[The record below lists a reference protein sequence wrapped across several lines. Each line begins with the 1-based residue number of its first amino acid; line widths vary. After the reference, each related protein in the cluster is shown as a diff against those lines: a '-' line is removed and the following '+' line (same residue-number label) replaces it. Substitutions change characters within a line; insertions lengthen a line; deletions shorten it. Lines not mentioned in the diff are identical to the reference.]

1 MVVAGT
7 DAAAVVLPHLARQL
21 TSLHSQRA
29 DVATQVETLVEAHPL
44 YQVLTSMPGIGVPAA
59 AVLAGRD
66 PGQDLQHRRPA
77 GLLRR
82 ARSRHTPLRLID
94 PWRGASPTAA
104 TRGSSAPCSCPP
116 SPPCAPTPS
125 PGPTTSANETKANR
139 LGPGRSRP
147 GPPPHPD
154 PARHDP
160 RWSPLRP
167 TTSHETTRRRL
178 THHIGAP
185 PRKPIGWGTDK
196 AGRRKRLY
204 DAPRT
209 PLDRLLDTSALTK
222 AQKTDLVS
230 YRNQLNPASI
240 TRRIIELQD
249 VLIRL
254 AKDKTDQLYLAQIP
268 SILPDVHKGVRVRK
282 AS

>member
-1 MVVAGT
+1 MC
-7 DAAAVVLPHLARQL
+7 
-21 TSLHSQRA
+21 
-29 DVATQVETLVEAHPL
+29 
-44 YQVLTSMPGIGVPAA
+44 QVLTSMPGIGVPAA

-178 THHIGAP
+178 THHIEAP
-185 PRKPIGWGTDK
+185 PDSSPPSSR
-196 AGRRKRLY
+196 AFFAQSRRFPHGCARSARLGALR
-204 DAPRT
+204 DVGPPLICVGAAPK
-209 PLDRLLDTSALTK
+209 S
-222 AQKTDLVS
+222 
-230 YRNQLNPASI
+230 
-240 TRRIIELQD
+240 
-249 VLIRL
+249 
-254 AKDKTDQLYLAQIP
+254 
-268 SILPDVHKGVRVRK
+268 
-282 AS
+282 